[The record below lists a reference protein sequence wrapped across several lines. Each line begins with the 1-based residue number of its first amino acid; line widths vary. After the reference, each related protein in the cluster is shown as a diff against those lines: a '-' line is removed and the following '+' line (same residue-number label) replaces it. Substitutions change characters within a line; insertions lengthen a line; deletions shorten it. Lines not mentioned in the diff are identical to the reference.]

1 MFEYD
6 KEPHQ
11 VNGCEPYP
19 IKESNQLVEEY
30 MLLANYLVAERL
42 LTHAGGRAL
51 IRCHHPPLSAGLSD
65 VVHGAKLVGF
75 RVDPSNSATLQ
86 ASLNRV
92 SLECNDATKL
102 QSLISMLTKPM
113 KPAQYIAAG
122 EFEVLDWRHFALNIP
137 YYTHFTSPI
146 RRYPDIIVHRLLEAT
161 LDESIETFPLS
172 SPEIND
178 IANHCNDKRMKS
190 KEAQDRSDRVFLSL
204 YLISHPIK
212 SIVGIVVGVVE
223 KTFTTFYYW
232 HRNRCNS
239 IFR

>member
-1 MFEYD
+1 
-6 KEPHQ
+6 
-11 VNGCEPYP
+11 
-19 IKESNQLVEEY
+19 
-30 MLLANYLVAERL
+30 
-42 LTHAGGRAL
+42 
-51 IRCHHPPLSAGLSD
+51 
-65 VVHGAKLVGF
+65 
-75 RVDPSNSATLQ
+75 
-86 ASLNRV
+86 
-92 SLECNDATKL
+92 
-102 QSLISMLTKPM
+102 M

-146 RRYPDIIVHRLLEAT
+146 RRYLDIIVHRLLEGT

-212 SIVGIVVGVVE
+212 SIVGIVVGVGE
-223 KTFTTFYYW
+223 KTFTTFITGIGIDATVFLDE
-232 HRNRCNS
+232 HRHLDAEVKETKRWIKLKAKDDKVDWKELDIKLFSKIMVSCECK
-239 IFR
+239 RVLTT